1 MSASIEPAYP
11 RVSFQGELGAYGDSA
26 IAGRWRG
33 RAVAMPARTFE
44 EALAMVCAGRSDY
57 AVIPVWN
64 STLGDLRTQRR
75 ALADHLSRAIVVDEL
90 VVPVQHCLIAL
101 PAATLDTIRVVGSHP
116 AALAQCERFFRM
128 RRKLT
133 QMEAFDT
140 AGAAR
145 ELSRVMPVRRVT
157 GSEDGNGQ
165 PRPWFHGAGVGVHEL
180 AVIASASAA
189 RRYGLTV
196 LAEAIQDDPGNVT
209 RFAVVRAR

>member
-1 MSASIEPAYP
+1 MSATSIEPAYP
-11 RVSFQGELGAYGDSA
+11 RVSFQGELGAYGDAA
-26 IAGRWRG
+26 IADRWRG

-44 EALAMVCAGRSDY
+44 EALAMVCTGQTNY

-75 ALADHLSRAIVVDEL
+75 ALAACGPRVDVVDEL
-90 VVPVQHCLIAL
+90 VVTVQHCLMAL
-101 PAATLDTIRVVGSHP
+101 PSATLETIRVVGSHP
-116 AALAQCERFFRM
+116 AALAQCQRFFRT
-128 RRKLT
+128 RRKLI
-133 QMEAFDT
+133 QREAFDT

-145 ELSRVMPVRRVT
+145 ELALVLPVSRWP
-157 GSEDGNGQ
+157 GAADCQ
-165 PRPWFHGAGVGVHEL
+165 QRPWFDGAGVGVHEL
-180 AVIASASAA
+180 GVIASATAA